1 MAEQTI
7 QIKIKVDSKTGEI
20 QLKSMEKGFEKIT
33 LSAKQAE
40 QAARQLNT
48 TVSKLTAGGQIS
60 ATANSYQKLGTAIS
74 GTTAASGSATA
85 SVLELGRT
93 ISDAPYGIRGM
104 ANNLSQL
111 ASMFALSTKKAGGL
125 SGALKAM
132 GSVLKGPLG
141 ILLAFQTLIAIVE
154 AFANRSKDLTR
165 NMKELEAEGITSNV
179 MKLHMLRQALQ
190 DNTIAMEDKIAAL
203 NKAGT
208 EFEDLN
214 GFIEDGVIQMDAFTI
229 AITRM
234 IEEMKEVAFAKAIL
248 KETEEVMQD
257 FVKATIKGA
266 ETTTGGFKGAGMAI
280 MDVVLGLNVGTV
292 AAKEHIKSIAKMGKK
307 YEVLF
312 NMLKAKQQDGSGIL
326 LEHLFGKTK
335 KSGSGSAA
343 RRFNDQLFDLSA
355 MILKFTREEALMF
368 EKNEREKLNL
378 KQKYE
383 KIDLIRRRDNWIA
396 KQRERLAD
404 FLKTKATAAEKS
416 AARATLAAMELQ
428 AETEYQE
435 ALTAKVILHTT
446 QRNEFQLKLMR
457 KFNNDM
463 MNNRL
468 QMAQDNE
475 SLLEFYRDGTS
486 AGTLN
491 NPQSAVGAEDIEGQ
505 QAAAIERRER
515 EEENFQFD
523 LERKQERL
531 INEGYTLLE
540 TEQLIQ
546 ADRNNWLVEQTM
558 FEVQLEQDKIEAKRN
573 INQEY
578 VSWVAGLGSI
588 LKGIAGENKEIAMAA
603 MILEKGAAIAD
614 VVINTQAANA
624 KITSNMLTEQAGYEA
639 SAGLYSAA
647 PPVAAA
653 YMAKSVVAGAKGAT
667 RIAKNNIGAGIS
679 IAAIAATAFG
689 QKSTGPKGPGGGAAG
704 GGGAAPSREFDF
716 NLVGSTGV
724 NQLAQ
729 GVGSKFN
736 EPVQAYVVSSQMTSQ
751 QQLDTTIQT
760 QASLGD

>member
-1 MAEQTI
+1 MRRLPCPQ
-7 QIKIKVDSKTGEI
+7 SKPNK
-20 QLKSMEKGFEKIT
+20 L
-33 LSAKQAE
+33 L
-40 QAARQLNT
+40 
-48 TVSKLTAGGQIS
+48 SKLTAGGQIS

-125 SGALKAM
+125 SGAFKAM

-257 FVKATIKGA
+257 FVKETIKGA
-266 ETTTGGFKGAGMAI
+266 ETTTGGFKGAGMAV
-280 MDVVLGLNVGTV
+280 MDVVLGLQVGTV
-292 AAKEHIKSIAKMGKK
+292 AAKEHAKTISKMSKK

-355 MILKFTREEALMF
+355 MILKFTREEALMV

-378 KQKYE
+378 KQKFE
-383 KIDLIRRRDNWIA
+383 KMDLVRRRDNWIA

-531 INEGYTLLE
+531 LNEGYTLLE

-558 FEVQLEQDKIEAKRN
+558 FEVQLEQDKIEAKRS

-603 MILEKGAAIAD
+603 MVLEKGAAIAD